1 VKIEHEIHQKQFTDE
16 YNKLGINILY
26 TGAWL
31 KLINQKMLKPYGL
44 PSEQFNIL
52 RILRGQYPIP
62 SNVTLI
68 IDRMID
74 KSSNASR
81 IVEKLRLKGYIVR
94 NTSKTDRRQV
104 DVLITDK
111 GLELLKKIDNQPN
124 LFKELFAGI
133 TEAEA
138 HYMNDMLDILRTPL

>member
-1 VKIEHEIHQKQFTDE
+1 MKIEDEIQQRQFVDE

-44 PSEQFNIL
+44 SSEQFNIL
-52 RILRGQYPIP
+52 RILRGQSPIP
-62 SNVTLI
+62 SNVNLI

-81 IVEKLRLKGYIVR
+81 IIEKLRLKGYIVR

-124 LFKELFAGI
+124 LFKELFSRI

-138 HYMNDMLDILRTPL
+138 HQMNNMLDLLRTPK